1 MKEKKFGLIGEKLGH
16 SCSPEIHR
24 ELADYEYKLYELSQ
38 EQLPNFLDES
48 RCPLDGM
55 NVTIP
60 YKKAVIPF
68 CRRLSPRRRAD
79 RLGEYNGSAPEG
91 GFYGDNT
98 DYAGFLHELSG
109 LPVNVC
115 GKKCLILGSGGV
127 SLTVRT
133 ALTDLGA
140 GEIVVISRT
149 GENNYGNLEKHFDA
163 GLIVNT
169 TPVGMYPD
177 TERSP
182 LSLRK
187 FRALE
192 GVADLIFNPQKTVFV
207 EEAEERGIPAVSGM
221 SMLVAQAKAAAE
233 LFSGKKIPDSEIGR
247 IEALFRNRF

>member
-1 MKEKKFGLIGEKLGH
+1 M
-16 SCSPEIHR
+16 
-24 ELADYEYKLYELSQ
+24 
-38 EQLPNFLDES
+38 
-48 RCPLDGM
+48 
-55 NVTIP
+55 
-60 YKKAVIPF
+60 
-68 CRRLSPRRRAD
+68 
-79 RLGEYNGSAPEG
+79 
-91 GFYGDNT
+91 
-98 DYAGFLHELSG
+98 
-109 LPVNVC
+109 NVC

-221 SMLVAQAKAAAE
+221 SMLVAQAKAAGGAV
-233 LFSGKKIPDSEIGR
+233 FRKKNPGQRDR
-247 IEALFRNRF
+247 KDRALFRNRF